1 MLSNKYWE
9 ERLYYFK
16 PYEDRY
22 DRIYNFAHYD
32 KLPEDKRTFY
42 YSDDPE
48 EMGQHSNSRFNDWS
62 MTCPVP
68 RKAFLKYEK
77 YTPYHFA
84 GLATKLFSEVPNNH
98 SGSEISYRWKLEFP
112 ISFNPYDYDRE
123 KTVERT
129 VLEAVNIINSKL
141 GSESSPITNLFSADP
156 IGWTIPV
163 RIAYRTEE
171 GRKGL
176 IGEKDTLGVYCF
188 WADWEKTLPDYLLN
202 IDSEIILNVGEIDG
216 LFQKLRNNCGR
227 YITIDEVHLYVYV
240 LAHELFHA
248 WQDYHVGLYYHSTMT
263 GSRRTGFVAAET
275 LAEYFAINFVYSVL
289 DDPVLAN
296 ILFTWRKEA
305 DDMGGNLKDEGY
317 TEVVHM
323 NVLSAN
329 HRDDFFK
336 MLSEWEDTIIQ
347 ESYSEEDYQ
356 MMKQGVKVNSVP

>member
-32 KLPEDKRTFY
+32 KLPEEERPFY
-42 YSDDPE
+42 YSDNPE
-48 EMGQHSNSRFNDWS
+48 EMRQHPKSRFNDWS
-62 MTCPVP
+62 RTCPVP

-84 GLATKLFSEVPNNH
+84 GLATKLFSGVQNY
-98 SGSEISYRWKLEFP
+98 GSSSKISYRWKLEFP
-112 ISFNPYDYDRE
+112 ISFEPDDRE

-129 VLEAVNIINSKL
+129 VWEAVNIINSKL

-163 RIAYRTEE
+163 RIGYRTAE
-171 GRKGL
+171 GRNGL
-176 IGEKDTLGVYCF
+176 IGEKDTLGVYHY
-188 WADWEKTLPDYLLN
+188 WTNWGNPLPDYLLN
-202 IDSEIILNVGEIDG
+202 TESEILLNTGKIDG
-216 LFQKLRNNCGR
+216 LFQELGNNCGR
-227 YITIDEVHLYVYV
+227 YITIDIVNLYVYV

-248 WQDYHVGLYYHSTMT
+248 WQDYHVGLLYHSTMT
-263 GSRRTGFVAAET
+263 DSRRTGFVEAET
-275 LAEYFAINFVYSVL
+275 LAEYFAINFVYSVF

-296 ILFTWRKEA
+296 ILYTWRKEA
-305 DDMGGNLKDEGY
+305 DDRGGNLKDDGY
-317 TEVVHM
+317 TKVVHM

-329 HRDDFFK
+329 NRADFFN
-336 MLSEWEDTIIQ
+336 MLSEWEDKIIK

-356 MMKQGVKVNSVP
+356 MMKKGVKVNSVP